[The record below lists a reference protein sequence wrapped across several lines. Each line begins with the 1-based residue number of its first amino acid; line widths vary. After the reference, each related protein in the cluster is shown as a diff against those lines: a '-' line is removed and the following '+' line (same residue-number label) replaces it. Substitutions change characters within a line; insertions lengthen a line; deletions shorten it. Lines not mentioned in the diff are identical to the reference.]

1 MDGHHSPEAALRAAG
16 AREGRFTPEL
26 PARGMPFGRL
36 RVLTLADATSAPL
49 RHYLVKGLIAQV
61 LAKVKPHRPLGRHNA
76 GA

>member
-1 MDGHHSPEAALRAAG
+1 
-16 AREGRFTPEL
+16 
-26 PARGMPFGRL
+26 MPFGRL